1 MRRWIFG
8 LSLAVLALIPAAC
21 GPRED
26 TRSLSPTQPGTYA
39 IDPLFREFYDNL
51 GGAEYLGP
59 AISPV
64 YHQGNFKLQ
73 FTVSGLM
80 LRDLSAQQP
89 SQRYQLAP
97 LGLHLGV
104 EEAPRSPDAEVQGL
118 FVSGHEIYGEFQT
131 AYQSLGGAR
140 YVGRPLTELRYN
152 PEKERLE
159 QYFENL
165 GFYRLDSDPPGTVRT
180 LAYGAFFCD
189 FACRFRP
196 FQASLPTRQGSIP
209 EPFAADV
216 ARLGPA
222 FVGRAISDPYTAPD
236 GMQEIIFD
244 NLVLFV
250 DPADPQRVQARPVL
264 EKLGFSPHPLKLSL
278 DDPRMVFHPIQGELG
293 HNIPVV
299 FSNYLAEH
307 GGLDISG
314 PPITDITPHKER
326 IWRQC
331 FTNLCLDYHQDAP
344 EGLRVRPAPLGIVYK
359 AEFYT
364 DFAVENFAA
373 SQSLQTITLK
383 VAEERPIINSQETQT
398 IHVHVFEENQ
408 PLPSFEPQLTITLP
422 NGSQRDFRLTPTDA
436 SGHTAL
442 LLQPIAAPNGTMIPY
457 QVCLINL
464 KSEQACI
471 QESYMIWGNP

>member
-1 MRRWIFG
+1 MHKWVYS
-8 LSLAVLALIPAAC
+8 LSLTALVLIISACSPQNENRALTA
-21 GPRED
+21 
-26 TRSLSPTQPGTYA
+26 TQPGTYA

-59 AISPV
+59 AISPL

-80 LRDLSAQQP
+80 LRDLSAQQA

-104 EEAPRSPDAEVQGL
+104 EEAPRPLQEDPDGRLVGGYVVYQGFL
-118 FVSGHEIYGEFQT
+118 DVYD
-131 AYQSLGGAR
+131 SLGGAR

-165 GFYRLDSDPPGTVRT
+165 GFYHLDSDPPGTVHT

-189 FACRFRP
+189 YACRFRP
-196 FQASLPTRQGSIP
+196 FQASLPTRQGVIP
-209 EPFAADV
+209 EPFARDV
-216 ARLGPA
+216 SRLGPS
-222 FVGRAISDPYTAPD
+222 FVGRAISDPYIAPD

-250 DPADPQRVQARPVL
+250 DPANPQRVFARPLL
-264 EKLGFSPHPLKLSL
+264 EKLGFVPHPLTTSL
-278 DDPRMVFHPIQGELG
+278 DDPRMLFHPIQGESG

-299 FSNYLAEH
+299 FSDYLALH

-314 PPITDITPHKER
+314 PPITEISLHKER

-344 EGLRVRPAPLGIVYK
+344 LKLRVRPAPLGIVYK
-359 AEFYT
+359 AEYYSE
-364 DFAVENFAA
+364 FAVENFTA

-383 VAEERPIINSQETQT
+383 VAEERPIINSQETQR
-398 IHVHVFEENQ
+398 IHVHVFENNQ
-408 PLPSFEPQLTITLP
+408 PLPSFEPQLTITMP
-422 NGSQRDFRLTPTDA
+422 DGSHRDFRLTPTDA
-436 SGHTAL
+436 TGHTAL
-442 LLQPIAAPNGTMIPY
+442 LLQPISAPNGTMIPY
-457 QVCLINL
+457 QVCLINI

-471 QESYMIWGNP
+471 QETYMIWGNP